1 MNYTV
6 QNLTQTLDCDVLLA
20 LAQQEKEN
28 LDFQRLSESRQTNRY
43 GITSVEL
50 ELNIQETI
58 ADIAAEESAIASLPD
73 GARKDER
80 IFKKQQLEF
89 KLVSLQH
96 RKKSYGVIALLEQEM
111 ELGRVLQEIEEV
123 DAFIAA
129 VSARR
134 EELAA

>member
-1 MNYTV
+1 MIYSV
-6 QNLTQTLDCDVLLA
+6 ENLTQTLDCDVLLA
-20 LAQQEKEN
+20 LAQQEKGN

-50 ELNIQETI
+50 ELSIQETI

-73 GARKDER
+73 GNRKDER
-80 IFKKQQLEF
+80 IFNKKQLEF

-111 ELGRVLQEIEEV
+111 ELGRVLKEIEEV